1 VAGMLWG
8 LLHPQTDKFI
18 DPLNVAPD
26 DPTNDLK
33 APASGMN

>member
-8 LLHPQTDKFI
+8 LLHPQTNKFI

-26 DPTNDLK
+26 ALANNLK
-33 APASGMN
+33 PPSQGMN